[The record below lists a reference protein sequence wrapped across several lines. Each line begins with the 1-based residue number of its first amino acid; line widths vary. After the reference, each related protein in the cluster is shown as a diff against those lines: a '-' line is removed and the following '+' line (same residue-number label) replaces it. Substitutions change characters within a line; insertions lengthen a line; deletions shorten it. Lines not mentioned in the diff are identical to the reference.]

1 MSTLAASRV
10 TAAELVFNV
19 DGRTALLKDE
29 PIRFTRREFDLL
41 LHLAEHAGICFT
53 RRQLLRSVWGH
64 EFSGERT
71 VDVHVRR
78 IRVKLAESGPAIS
91 TVHGFGYRLDHAD
104 RVRVLRRRCLA
115 RT

>member
-1 MSTLAASRV
+1 MLRLGGMSTLSIS
-10 TAAELVFNV
+10 AAELVFNV
-19 DGRTALLKDE
+19 DARTATLLDE

-41 LHLAEHAGICFT
+41 LHLAEHAGVCFT

-78 IRVKLAESGPAIS
+78 IRAKLGECGPTIS
-91 TVHGFGYRLDHAD
+91 TVHGFGYRLDDAA
-104 RVRVLRRRCLA
+104 RMRIARRR
-115 RT
+115 

>member
-1 MSTLAASRV
+1 MSTLVA
-10 TAAELVFNV
+10 TAPRATTAELELNV
-19 DGRTALLKDE
+19 DARTATLLDV

-78 IRVKLAESGPAIS
+78 IRVKLAGFGPTIS
-91 TVHGFGYRLDHAD
+91 TVHGFGYRLDHTD
-104 RVRVLRRRCLA
+104 LVRVARRRSH
-115 RT
+115 

>member
-1 MSTLAASRV
+1 MQS
-10 TAAELVFNV
+10 AELDLNV
-19 DGRTALLKDE
+19 DARTSSLLDV

-41 LHLAEHAGICFT
+41 LHLSDHAGICFT

-71 VDVHVRR
+71 VDVHIRR
-78 IRVKLAESGPAIS
+78 IRVKLAGYGPTIS

-104 RVRVLRRRCLA
+104 RVRIVRRR
-115 RT
+115 

>member
-1 MSTLAASRV
+1 VQS
-10 TAAELVFNV
+10 AELDLNV
-19 DGRTALLKDE
+19 DARTSSLLDV

-41 LHLAEHAGICFT
+41 LHLSDHAGICFT

-71 VDVHVRR
+71 VDVHIRR
-78 IRVKLAESGPAIS
+78 IRVKLAGYGPTIS

-104 RVRVLRRRCLA
+104 RVRIVRRR
-115 RT
+115 